1 MGEPINTLTLN
12 RQWFLESLQRQD
24 EILIP
29 QFWGP
34 EIRNCPQSQNNN
46 LNDRMSIS

>member
-1 MGEPINTLTLN
+1 MGEPTNTLTLN
-12 RQWFLESLQRQD
+12 SQWFLESIHRQD

-34 EIRNCPQSQNNN
+34 EIRSSPQSQRNN
-46 LNDRMSIS
+46 LNDRTSES

>member
-1 MGEPINTLTLN
+1 MGKPINTLTLN

-29 QFWGP
+29 QFCGP
-34 EIRNCPQSQNNN
+34 GIRSGSQSQKNN
-46 LNDRMSIS
+46 LNARTSES